1 MPLHPWWAAFG
12 VALQSL
18 DELRAAPAR
27 ALAAWIQS
35 GLGTGVRLSALRR
48 DEETGYEAVSLEVD
62 VERPQDL
69 ADPIRGT
76 ETVAVVFP
84 LTGGQPRVLALRD
97 DFPDTPHQNLTP
109 EGSPKSLCVDDRPW
123 IETQLT
129 TTPADLVR
137 RIQTWL
143 SKAASGDLHEDAR
156 PPDPLFFKDP
166 LSIVVPVEA
175 LTAGEKPHELIG
187 FVRPDNQ
194 RMIITQLE
202 PTGQAG
208 GPRFVVL
215 SFHASPQ
222 AMGSLRQ
229 APANLADLA
238 VELDRCGID
247 LLKELRG
254 AITGWA
260 GSNNDNQRRLSSRL
274 AIVVA
279 FPVQGGGESATIDLK
294 AFASFDTAGEIGAK
308 LGVIASN
315 TTSDGDQG
323 YFALVGANPSARG
336 EDVLVEPADAHI
348 AFDRALATAVA
359 GAAPQD
365 LRRVVLVGAGAIG
378 SQLAVDLAREGA
390 FSWTVIDHDYLL
402 PHNLARHSLLPWDV
416 GAPKAK
422 ALARQLSALLG
433 EPVSAAECNV
443 MALPEDVKQNVE
455 SAFAMADVVLD
466 ASASV
471 AVSRYLSD
479 MDGVKGRRV
488 CVFFNPAGTAVVVLA
503 EGAGRAITM
512 RDLEAQYH
520 GLHLSSP
527 ALADHL
533 KINLLGLRY
542 SGSCRSLTNRI
553 PATRAALLSAIA
565 AKGVRMALANESP
578 SIRVWT
584 LSENMEV
591 TLTAYEPS
599 PVVRLPF
606 APWTIT
612 YDRGVLDTLSR
623 YRSNRLPSETGG
635 VLLGIT
641 DVSRRSIHVA
651 HALPAPDDS
660 RESVTAFE
668 RGVSGLGG
676 SVAQAAAA
684 SQHQLRY
691 VGEWHSHPLGSSP
704 MPSATDL
711 NQLSWLRSEL
721 EAEDLPAVMA
731 IAADNGTFAFMIA
744 DSASSGADPLS
755 PGAAA

>member
-1 MPLHPWWAAFG
+1 MPAHPWWAAFG
-12 VALQSL
+12 ASLQSR
-18 DELRAAPAR
+18 DDLRAAPAQ
-27 ALAAWIQS
+27 ALAAWISS
-35 GLGTGVRLSALRR
+35 GLGAGVRLSVLKR
-48 DEETGYEAVSLEVD
+48 DEEMGYEAVSFEID

-69 ADPIRGT
+69 AYPIMGT
-76 ETVAVVFP
+76 ESVAVVFP
-84 LTGGQPRVLALRD
+84 LAGGQPRILAIRD
-97 DFPDTPHQNLTP
+97 DFPDPPHQNLTP
-109 EGSPKSLCVDDRPW
+109 KGAPKSLCVDDRPW

-166 LSIVVPVEA
+166 LSFVVPAEA
-175 LTAGEKPHELIG
+175 LIAGEKPHELIG

-194 RMIITQLE
+194 RMIITKLE

-238 VELDRCGID
+238 AELDRCGID
-247 LLKELRG
+247 VLKELRA

-279 FPVQGGGESATIDLK
+279 FPVQGDGEIATVDLK

-336 EDVLVEPADAHI
+336 EDIRVEPGDAHV
-348 AFDRALATAVA
+348 AFDRNLATAVA
-359 GAAPQD
+359 GAASD
-365 LRRVVLVGAGAIG
+365 LRRVVLVGAGSIG

-390 FSWTVIDHDYLL
+390 LSWTVIDHDYLL
-402 PHNLARHSLLPWDV
+402 PHNLARHSLFPWDV
-416 GAPKAK
+416 GAPKAE

-433 EPVSAAECNV
+433 GEPVSTAVCNV
-443 MALPEDVKQNVE
+443 MAPPEDVKQKIE
-455 SAFAMADVVLD
+455 SAFATADVVLD
-466 ASASV
+466 GSASV

-488 CVFFNPAGTAVVVLA
+488 CAFFNPAGTAVVVLA
-503 EGAGRAITM
+503 EGDDRAVTM

-520 GLHLSSP
+520 ALHLSNP

-533 KINLLGLRY
+533 KINLPGLRY

-565 AKGVRMALANESP
+565 AKGVRMALADASP

-584 LSENMEV
+584 LSENLEV
-591 TLTAYEPS
+591 ALTAHEPS

-623 YRSNRLPSETGG
+623 YRSERLPAETGG

-641 DVSRRSIHVA
+641 DVSRRSIHVS

-668 RGVSGLGG
+668 RGVSGLGD

-684 SQHQLRY
+684 SMHQLRY
-691 VGEWHSHPLGSSP
+691 VGEWHSHPRGSSP

-721 EAEDLPAVMA
+721 ETEGLPAVMA

-744 DSASSGADPLS
+744 DSASSSADPLA
-755 PGAAA
+755 PGGAA